1 MRGILSTSLVLV
13 LSAPAVALAEEVA
26 TPCDPDALTCQAG
39 PVAFTKEI
47 ELPIAFGF
55 DTGWVPNGSPLQVHL
70 FANLYASSFVD
81 LAGELET
88 KWPESLTL
96 EAVPTPG
103 AGALGIHYGVDVG
116 AEAHVEVEVLGQT
129 YQWTGDIPYVPQI
142 DFQVENQT
150 TFDPWAFDGV
160 TVGGSTMQ
168 ATLAQ
173 VDVTSFIGIDIPG
186 LSGGFELDVAMDLD
200 ATYRTDQIRVLEPDG
215 MLVAGG
221 VITNGT
227 TPVTSAIFL
236 GGPNVEYDVQPVG
249 TVVYDGTLHLIPAFY
264 IDTIGPDFSIPI
276 ADIPIPFSIEQKDWE
291 FDKARVHVPLPDI
304 ALPSDDDAP
313 PMGGGEFPT
322 PVTEVLDFGDVW
334 VGTSK
339 PLAIELH
346 NFGEAKLVSDVVAS
360 DDAIVAATNELTVAP
375 GAKASVVVNFE
386 PKTAGAFVGTVTLE
400 SNDPDEPS
408 RTVEVRGNAVEQA
421 VDGEEPPAV
430 DEPEEDDGC
439 NCEAAGAPASSGS
452 AAWLLAGLA
461 LVLGRRRRRQ

>member
-1 MRGILSTSLVLV
+1 MRVILSTSLVLV
-13 LSAPAVALAEEVA
+13 LSAPAVAFAEEVA
-26 TPCDPDALTCQAG
+26 TPCDPDALTCQSG
-39 PVAFTKEI
+39 PVAFSKEI

-70 FANLYASSFVD
+70 FANLYANSFVN

-96 EAVPTPG
+96 EAVPKPG

-129 YQWTGDIPYVPQI
+129 YQWTGPIPYVPQI
-142 DFQVENQT
+142 DFQVENET
-150 TFDPWAFDGV
+150 AFDPWAFDGV

-168 ATLAQ
+168 ATLIQ

-200 ATYRTDQIRVLEPDG
+200 ATYRTDQIRVFEPDG
-215 MLVAGG
+215 MIVAGG
-221 VITNGT
+221 AITANQ
-227 TPVTSAIFL
+227 PLTSSIFL
-236 GGPNVEYDVQPVG
+236 GGPSADFDVQPVG
-249 TVVYDGTLHLIPAFY
+249 TVVYDGTLHLIPAFF

-276 ADIPIPFSIEQKDWE
+276 ADIPIPFSIEQKDWQ
-291 FDKARVHVPLPDI
+291 FDKASVHVPLPDI
-304 ALPSDDDAP
+304 ALPSDDEV

-339 PLAIELH
+339 PLAIEIH
-346 NFGEAKLVSDVVAS
+346 NFGEAKLVSDVTAS
-360 DDAIVAATNELTVAP
+360 DAALVTATNELTVAP

-386 PKTAGAFVGTVTLE
+386 PTVAGQLVGTITFA

-408 RTVEVRGNAVEQA
+408 RTVEVHGNAVEQA
-421 VDGEEPPAV
+421 VEGEEPPAV
-430 DEPEEDDGC
+430 DEPDEDDGC
-439 NCEAAGAPASSGS
+439 NCEAAGSPSSSGS

-461 LVLGRRRRRQ
+461 LVLGRRRRKQS